1 MKRTLLLI
9 FSLTLLVL
17 LLCGCGSQDSAS
29 APAPGGTAFPADAQT
44 AAADAQTAE
53 GTPEPS
59 PVIFTFPDGSS
70 HSPDETTLDL
80 SGFTEQDVLTTIP
93 SLEQMPELQ
102 YVDLG
107 YAFPVSEQEVQTQD
121 TRGKILTSTVLVAED
136 LAYTEETP
144 RLSWDTI
151 RQVMDACPQAQVDYH
166 FRLFGKDLSTLDEA
180 LDFNHIK
187 MSDEGAAVKAVLP
200 YMQNCKS
207 LDMDFCGVSCPAMAE
222 IRDAYPDMHVVWR
235 VWFGNDCS
243 VRTDVDTVLASNL
256 NHVLTD
262 YNTEEMK
269 YLTELKYLDIGHNE
283 YLHDFS
289 FMEYMPDLEVAII
302 CLGGLHDLNYVSK
315 CTKLEFL
322 EINTLKPGIDLSPLA
337 SLTNLEHLNICY
349 DGKVTGYEALEHLT
363 KLKRLWIGTHTY
375 IPEDYIEHLREVLP
389 DTNINTTEG
398 TGCGGY
404 WKHSPQGGYDPRY
417 AEIRKTFDYDHYPTS
432 CSSYWNDPLY
442 GAPSFDH

>member
-1 MKRTLLLI
+1 
-9 FSLTLLVL
+9 
-17 LLCGCGSQDSAS
+17 
-29 APAPGGTAFPADAQT
+29 APAAEAAGEPEAEEAPGPL
-44 AAADAQTAE
+44 
-53 GTPEPS
+53 
-59 PVIFTFPDGSS
+59 VFPDGSE
-70 HSPDETTLDL
+70 HERGETELDL
-80 SGFTEQDVLTTIP
+80 TQLREEDVDAILP
-93 SLEQMPELQ
+93 LLAQMSELRH
-102 YVDLG
+102 VDLG
-107 YAFPVSEQEVQTQD
+107 LAFPISEEEIEKVD
-121 TRGKILTSTVLVAED
+121 TRGKVTVETVLVAED
-136 LAYTEETP
+136 LAHTEQTP
-144 RLSWDTI
+144 RLSWEAV
-151 RQVMDACPQAQVDYH
+151 RKLQEVCPAGSVEYG
-166 FRLFGKDLSTLDEA
+166 FRLWGKDLTTLDEA
-180 LDFNHIK
+180 LDFNHIR
-187 MSDEGAAVKAVLP
+187 MDDEGAAVKAVLP
-200 YMQNCKS
+200 YMENCRS
-207 LDMDFCGVSCPAMAE
+207 LDMDFCYVSSPAMAE

-269 YLTELKYLDIGHNE
+269 YLTALKYLDIGHNE

-302 CLGGLHDLNYVSK
+302 CLGGLHDLSYVSK

-375 IPEDYIEHLREVLP
+375 IPEEYIEHLREVLP

-417 AEIRKTFDYDHYPTS
+417 AEIRATFDYDHYPTS
-432 CSSYWNDPLY
+432 CSSFWNDPLY
-442 GAPSFDH
+442 GWPTFEH

>member
-1 MKRTLLLI
+1 MKKI
-9 FSLTLLVL
+9 WCL
-17 LLCGCGSQDSAS
+17 LLCLALCALLCACG
-29 APAPGGTAFPADAQT
+29 G
-44 AAADAQTAE
+44 QTAE
-53 GTPEPS
+53 QTSPQAAPPEQTEQAAPTETQAEEQ
-59 PVIFTFPDGSS
+59 PAEVLFPDGSR
-70 HSPDETTLDL
+70 HAPTEEELDL
-80 SGFTEQDVLTTIP
+80 SAFTEQQLRA
-93 SLEQMPELQ
+93 LAPELGQ
-102 YVDLG
+102 MTQLRYVDLG
-107 YAFPVSEQEVQTQD
+107 YAFPLREEVLEKSD
-121 TRGKILTSTVLVAED
+121 TRGKIISETILVAED
-136 LAYTEETP
+136 LAKTQEQP
-144 RLSWDTI
+144 RLAWDTVELI
-151 RQVMDACPQAQVDYH
+151 QKACPQAQVEYR

-180 LDFNHIK
+180 LDFNHIR
-187 MSDEGAAVKAVLP
+187 MDDEGAAVKAVLP

-222 IRDAYPDMHVVWR
+222 IRDAYPEMDVVWR

-262 YNTEEMK
+262 DNTEEMK
-269 YLTELKYLDIGHNE
+269 YLTRLKYLDIGHNE

-302 CLGGLHDLNYVSK
+302 CLGGLHDLNDVSK

-349 DGKVTGYEALEHLT
+349 NGHVKGYEALEKLT
-363 KLKRLWIGTHTY
+363 KLKRLWIGTNTY
-375 IPEDYIEHLREVLP
+375 IPEEYVEHLREVLP
-389 DTNINTTEG
+389 DTNINTTDG

-417 AEIRKTFDYDHYPTS
+417 AQIRKTFDYDHYPTS
-432 CSSYWNDPLY
+432 CSSFWNDPLY
-442 GAPSFDH
+442 GAPGFEH